1 MRRSR
6 LAANLG
12 ATTAIPGGTALLYR
26 ALLAGPASE
35 YGNWNSVWKR
45 FWRLSRSGVFEAF
58 FQLLAERSETAH
70 LVQFF
75 DSTTVRA
82 HVSAAGG
89 KGGSRSRRS
98 AAREAVS
105 RPRSTSRPISTV
117 CPSLLPWR
125 RDLPARLL
133 ARPHG
138 DRTFEAIL
146 ARLRSAAAAGNPR
159 PFVCAPAVASIVAV
173 FRLDRAI
180 ELEAEPGF
188 HSPWRADERRV
199 HQS

>member
-1 MRRSR
+1 MLTRMREADWAIV
-6 LAANLG
+6 LAVFDAAQSARG
-12 ATTAIPGGTALLYR
+12 EPGRDDRKFLEALHFFTVHNICWR
-26 ALLAGPASE
+26 ALPSE

-82 HVSAAGG
+82 HVSAAGA

-117 CPSLLPWR
+117 CPS
-125 RDLPARLL
+125 
-133 ARPHG
+133 
-138 DRTFEAIL
+138 T
-146 ARLRSAAAAGNPR
+146 ST
-159 PFVCAPAVASIVAV
+159 
-173 FRLDRAI
+173 
-180 ELEAEPGF
+180 
-188 HSPWRADERRV
+188 
-199 HQS
+199 